1 MRERFF
7 SVRHNCFRWGKGCNI
22 TCYAVGIIKKYLKI
36 SGKGPSIWDV
46 KAHEKDYINN
56 NENGDVA
63 CDSYHRYKE
72 DVRLLKDLGVI
83 LSLLKFKQ
91 YYIYKLS
98 IRNIQCLL
106 LIVLAT

>member
-1 MRERFF
+1 MILVGLPRYELFF
-7 SVRHNCFRWGKGCNI
+7 I
-22 TCYAVGIIKKYLKI
+22 QYTCALYKL

-56 NENGDVA
+56 NDNGDVA

-83 LSLLKFKQ
+83 IQ
-91 YYIYKLS
+91 MYI
-98 IRNIQCLL
+98 IRLNK
-106 LIVLAT
+106 

>member
-1 MRERFF
+1 MLY
-7 SVRHNCFRWGKGCNI
+7 NL
-22 TCYAVGIIKKYLKI
+22 CYAVSILWKPLKF

-63 CDSYHRYKE
+63 CDSYHKYKE

-83 LSLLKFKQ
+83 HHFLIFLQNILSTYFPLSISNVFLFISLATYQ
-91 YYIYKLS
+91 YYPLK
-98 IRNIQCLL
+98 
-106 LIVLAT
+106 